1 MSGRPAK
8 WASVVVGFLA
18 AFWLIGCYIS
28 TVSNWW
34 VSLGLLAPAGADHVL
49 TFPGARPA
57 VGMTLPTIFSLLGLL
72 ALIYAGLRWFAY
84 IRQDEYLPP
93 VRPVPRTQTPAPA
106 PAPGPAPG
114 PPPGFTGAAP
124 ASGPPTTPGIPT
136 TPPLSGPP
144 SGPDAP
150 PAARS

>member
-18 AFWLIGCYIS
+18 AFWLVGCYIS

-72 ALIYAGLRWFAY
+72 ALVYAGLRWFAY

-93 VRPVPRTQTPAPA
+93 VKPVPRTQTSAA
-106 PAPGPAPG
+106 PAPGPTPGPPAPVPGPTPG
-114 PPPGFTGAAP
+114 PPPGLPVAP
-124 ASGPPTTPGIPT
+124 PLPGPP
-136 TPPLSGPP
+136 PP
-144 SGPDAP
+144 PDSP
-150 PAARS
+150 

>member
-34 VSLGLLAPAGADHVL
+34 VSLGLMARAGADHVL

-93 VRPVPRTQTPAPA
+93 VKPVPRTQTPAPA

-114 PPPGFTGAAP
+114 PPPGFAGAAP